1 MAKTRV
7 GVLLKEK
14 VGKPSSNQSADL
26 ISLAQKYQVWCKKIR
41 SLVVSLE
48 RHFQAIGHMQATRT
62 QVRAVYTLF
71 IRANQR
77 LISGLTNDLSH
88 LGPFKPRRRSL

>member
-48 RHFQAIGHMQATRT
+48 RHYQAIGHMQATRT
-62 QVRAVYTLF
+62 QVRANYAFFPLLEWPYL
-71 IRANQR
+71 
-77 LISGLTNDLSH
+77 LISPYYATTFH
-88 LGPFKPRRRSL
+88 FRRRWP